1 MLSKVKLSSFGEC
14 LLDSLSSVINR
25 SLGCFAFILYGHGD
39 ALNLEASTDFS

>member
-1 MLSKVKLSSFGEC
+1 MLSKVKLSSFGEY

-25 SLGCFAFILYGHGD
+25 SLGGFAFILYGHGD